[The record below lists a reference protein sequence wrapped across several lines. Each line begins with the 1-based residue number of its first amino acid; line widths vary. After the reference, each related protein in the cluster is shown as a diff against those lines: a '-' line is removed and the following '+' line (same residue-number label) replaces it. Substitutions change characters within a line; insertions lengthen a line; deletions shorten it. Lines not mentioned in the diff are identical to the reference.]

1 MKNTFVLGLT
11 GSIGMG
17 KSTTANIFREA
28 QIAVWDADAAVHE
41 LYTSDTDT
49 IEKIFE
55 IAPTSVSVSGVDRK
69 ILSGIIQSDKS
80 LLHKIEDIVHP
91 AIREHRSAFVEVCNN
106 TDQKLAIV
114 DIPLLYETE
123 ADKWLN
129 AVLVVT
135 IDAETQMNRVM
146 SREGMNEKIFSMMLS
161 KQIPDAEKRKKA
173 DYIIETKSIE
183 YVTNQVHNLI
193 KLLVGSR

>member
-1 MKNTFVLGLT
+1 MYK
-11 GSIGMG
+11 
-17 KSTTANIFREA
+17 R
-28 QIAVWDADAAVHE
+28 Q
-41 LYTSDTDT
+41 
-49 IEKIFE
+49 
-55 IAPTSVSVSGVDRK
+55 
-69 ILSGIIQSDKS
+69 IIQSDKS

-161 KQIPDAEKRKKA
+161 RQIPDAEKRKKA

>member
-91 AIREHRSAFVEVCNN
+91 AIREHRSAFVEACNN

-114 DIPLLYETE
+114 DIPLLYEIE

-135 IDAETQMNRVM
+135 IDAETQMKRVM
-146 SREGMNEKIFSMMLS
+146 SRAGMNEKIFSMMLS
-161 KQIPDAEKRKKA
+161 RQIPDAEKRKKA

>member
-91 AIREHRSAFVEVCNN
+91 AIREHRSAFVEECNN

-135 IDAETQMNRVM
+135 IDEETQMNIVM
-146 SREGMNEKIFSMMLS
+146 SREGMNEKIFNMMLS
-161 KQIPDAEKRKKA
+161 RQIPDAEKRKKA
-173 DYIIETKSIE
+173 DYIIETKSKE

-193 KLLVGSR
+193 KLLVGSS

>member
-135 IDAETQMNRVM
+135 IDAETQMKRVM
-146 SREGMNEKIFSMMLS
+146 SRTGMNEKIFSMMLS
-161 KQIPDAEKRKKA
+161 RQIPDAEKRKKA